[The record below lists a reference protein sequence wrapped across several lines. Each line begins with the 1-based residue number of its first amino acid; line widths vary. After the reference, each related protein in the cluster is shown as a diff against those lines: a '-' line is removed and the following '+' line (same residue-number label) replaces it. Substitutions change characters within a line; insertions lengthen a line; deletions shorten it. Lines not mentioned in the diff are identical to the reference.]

1 MSETVHQQ
9 SNKQESQQ
17 EQQEQQEKTW
27 SKPLI
32 HSLKDGSINAFS
44 SRPYSAIQSEI
55 DGIPVGD
62 LIEKY
67 GSPLYVISEKKQRE
81 NARRMQRAFS
91 SRYPSVLFGWSY
103 KTNYLNAV
111 CNIFHQE
118 GLWAEVVS
126 AFEYQKARSLGVPG
140 HKIIFNG
147 PHKSRE
153 ILQQSIEEGAH
164 IHIDHLDELFLIE
177 DIATEKKKRVP
188 VAIRLNFD
196 TGYTENW
203 GRFGFNIE
211 SGQAFDAAK
220 RIGDSQYL
228 ELVGLHSHI
237 GTFITDGRA
246 YVSQIK
252 IMCRFMDEV
261 ELKTNCNI
269 DYIDIG
275 GGLASMNSLQGAY
288 LPPEQYI
295 PSIEQYASLI
305 CDALLKETEVR
316 NTKKDKNLTLILETG
331 RALIDDA
338 EVLLTSVVANKQ
350 LPDGRRAVVMDA
362 GLNLLFTS
370 FWYDHKIVPT
380 RELTGLAEETVLYG
394 PLCMNIDVVRKSIKL
409 PPLKI
414 GEPMVIKQVGA
425 YNNTQWMQFIEYR
438 PNVVMVHEDQSIS
451 IVRKAEDLQSMN
463 SLEQLPDHLSDPF
476 AEITNNSNVASVDN
490 LKSV

>member
-1 MSETVHQQ
+1 MSEFVPQKSKQ
-9 SNKQESQQ
+9 QESQESHQ
-17 EQQEQQEKTW
+17 ENIW
-27 SKPLI
+27 NKPLI
-32 HSLKDGSINAFS
+32 HSLKDGSINSFS
-44 SRPYSAIQSEI
+44 SRPYSATQSDI
-55 DGIPVGD
+55 DGIPVSD

-67 GSPLYVISEKKQRE
+67 GSPLFVISEKKQRE
-81 NARRMQRAFS
+81 NARRMQRAFG

-111 CNIFHQE
+111 CNTFHQE

-126 AFEYQKARSLGVPG
+126 AFEYQKARNLGVPG

-153 ILQQSIEEGAH
+153 ILEQSIEEGAH

-177 DIATEKKKRVP
+177 DIATEKQERVP

-220 RIGDSQYL
+220 RIANSQYL

-261 ELKTNCNI
+261 ELKTNCCI

-295 PSIEQYASLI
+295 PSVEQYASLI
-305 CDALLKETEVR
+305 CDALLKETEIR
-316 NTKKDKNLTLILETG
+316 NTKKDKSLTLILETG
-331 RALIDDA
+331 RAMIDDA

-350 LPDGRRAVVMDA
+350 LPDGRRAVIMDA

-438 PNVVMVHEDQSIS
+438 PNVVMVHEDQSVS

-463 SLEQLPDHLSDPF
+463 SLEQLPAHLSDPF
-476 AEITNNSNVASVDN
+476 AEAPNNNVPLDN

>member
-1 MSETVHQQ
+1 MSEII
-9 SNKQESQQ
+9 SQQ
-17 EQQEQQEKTW
+17 ENLQKNQENSW
-27 SKPLI
+27 SKPSI
-32 HSLKDGSINAFS
+32 QSLKNGSINAFS
-44 SRPYSAIQSEI
+44 SRPYSTVQSDV
-55 DGIPVGD
+55 DGVSVSE
-62 LIEKY
+62 LIAKY
-67 GSPLYVISEKKQRE
+67 GSPLFVISEKKQRE
-81 NARRMQRAFS
+81 NARRIQRAFS

-126 AFEYQKARSLGVPG
+126 EFEYQKARHLGVPG

-147 PHKSRE
+147 PHKSKQ
-153 ILQQSIEEGAH
+153 ILEQSIEEGAR

-177 DIATEKKKRVP
+177 DIASEKNKVVP

-211 SGQAFDAAK
+211 SGQAFDAAQ
-220 RIGDSQYL
+220 RIANSQHL

-246 YVSQIK
+246 YVSQIQ

-261 ELKTNCNI
+261 EQKTNSSI

-275 GGLASMNSLQGAY
+275 GGLASMNSLQGTY
-288 LPPEQYI
+288 LTPEQYI

-305 CDALLKETEVR
+305 CDALLKETEAR
-316 NTKKDKNLTLILETG
+316 TAKKGKTLLLILETG
-331 RALIDDA
+331 RAMIDDA

-350 LPDGRRAVVMDA
+350 LPDGRRATIMDA

-370 FWYDHKIVPT
+370 FWYNHKVVPT

-414 GEPMVIKQVGA
+414 GEQMVIKQVGA

-438 PNVVMVHEDQSIS
+438 PNVVMVHEDQSVS
-451 IVRKAEDLQSMN
+451 VVRKAEDLQSMN
-463 SLEQLPDHLSDPF
+463 SQDLLPAHLSNPF
-476 AEITNNSNVASVDN
+476 AASLDN
-490 LKSV
+490 DSGATLDSLKSV

>member
-1 MSETVHQQ
+1 
-9 SNKQESQQ
+9 
-17 EQQEQQEKTW
+17 
-27 SKPLI
+27 
-32 HSLKDGSINAFS
+32 
-44 SRPYSAIQSEI
+44 
-55 DGIPVGD
+55 
-62 LIEKY
+62 
-67 GSPLYVISEKKQRE
+67 
-81 NARRMQRAFS
+81 
-91 SRYPSVLFGWSY
+91 
-103 KTNYLNAV
+103 
-111 CNIFHQE
+111 
-118 GLWAEVVS
+118 
-126 AFEYQKARSLGVPG
+126 
-140 HKIIFNG
+140 
-147 PHKSRE
+147 
-153 ILQQSIEEGAH
+153 
-164 IHIDHLDELFLIE
+164 
-177 DIATEKKKRVP
+177 
-188 VAIRLNFD
+188 
-196 TGYTENW
+196 
-203 GRFGFNIE
+203 
-211 SGQAFDAAK
+211 
-220 RIGDSQYL
+220 
-228 ELVGLHSHI
+228 
-237 GTFITDGRA
+237 
-246 YVSQIK
+246 
-252 IMCRFMDEV
+252 MDEV

-316 NTKKDKNLTLILETG
+316 NTKKDKSLTLILETG
-331 RALIDDA
+331 RAMIDDA

-438 PNVVMVHEDQSIS
+438 PNVVMVHEDQSVS

-476 AEITNNSNVASVDN
+476 AEATNNSNAAPVDN

>member
-1 MSETVHQQ
+1 MKNNIS
-9 SNKQESQQ
+9 QELQ
-17 EQQEQQEKTW
+17 EESSW
-27 SKPLI
+27 SKPSI
-32 HSLKDGSINAFS
+32 QPLKSGTINKFG
-44 SRPYSAIQSEI
+44 SRPFSETQSDV
-55 DGIPVGD
+55 DGVPVSE

-67 GSPLYVISEKKQRE
+67 GSPLFVISEKKQRE
-81 NARRMQRAFS
+81 NARRIQRAFS
-91 SRYPSVLFGWSY
+91 SRYPNVQFGWSY

-111 CNIFHQE
+111 CNVFHQE

-126 AFEYQKARSLGVPG
+126 EFEYQKARSLGVPG

-153 ILQQSIEEGAH
+153 ILEQVINENAL
-164 IHIDHLDELFLIE
+164 IHIDHLDELFLI
-177 DIATEKKKRVP
+177 DAIATEKNKVVP

-211 SGQAFDAAK
+211 SGQAFDAAVHISNSK
-220 RIGDSQYL
+220 HMN
-228 ELVGLHSHI
+228 LVGLHSHI

-252 IMCRFMDEV
+252 IMCKFMDEV
-261 ELKTNCNI
+261 ESKTNCSI

-295 PSIEQYASLI
+295 PSIEQYATLI
-305 CDALLKETEVR
+305 CDALLKETKARSASKE
-316 NTKKDKNLTLILETG
+316 KNLLLILETG
-331 RALIDDA
+331 RAMIDDA

-350 LPDGRRAVVMDA
+350 LPDGRRATIMDA

-380 RELTGLAEETVLYG
+380 RELSGVAEETVLYG
-394 PLCMNIDVVRKSIKL
+394 PLCMNIDVLRKSIKL

-438 PNVVMVHEDQSIS
+438 PNVVMVHEDKTVSV
-451 IVRKAEDLQSMN
+451 VREAEDLQSMV
-463 SLEQLPDHLSDPF
+463 SLDRLPEHLTDPF
-476 AEITNNSNVASVDN
+476 AKVTQDNNKPLLADSQSA
-490 LKSV
+490 